1 MSKAWLFD
9 TNCFIDIYKGR
20 ARIRPYFEDILAG
33 QITPHMSAITE
44 AELWRG
50 LYASEVARHEALLQ
64 QFILLPLNSEA
75 ARLAGGWM
83 QRFESRGLGWM
94 DALITASAHMA
105 KLPVLTRDK
114 NLTQLLGNEAAFIL
128 YEA

>member
-1 MSKAWLFD
+1 V
-9 TNCFIDIYKGR
+9 
-20 ARIRPYFEDILAG
+20 G
-33 QITPHMSAITE
+33 QKQT
-44 AELWRG
+44 R
-50 LYASEVARHEALLQ
+50 YEALLQ

-75 ARLAGGWM
+75 TRLAGGWM

-94 DALITASAHMA
+94 DALITASAHVA